1 MRRWAR
7 RPARRGARAPRLLAL
22 VALGVGIV
30 SALAAD
36 LARAGAGETVLT
48 EPDDARFL
56 EVRTGSATVVEYGGR
71 RAVELVPSPE
81 SAGRDAD
88 MLAILDRAPFGDGV
102 IELDVAG
109 APRPDA
115 PPDSRGFVGLAF
127 RTGEHGEWSEV
138 FYLRPTNARCDDQ
151 LRRNHSVQYVSEP
164 DFPWDRLR
172 REHPGRYESYA
183 DLEPGAW
190 TPLRIEVAGTSARL
204 FVNGAAQPCLIVH
217 DLKHGDAPGRIA
229 LWAHV
234 ETDAHFGSL
243 RTTASSR

>member
-1 MRRWAR
+1 MS
-7 RPARRGARAPRLLAL
+7 APRRVAGTLLGLGL
-22 VALGVGIV
+22 VAVGAGLA
-30 SALAAD
+30 SALAGP
-36 LARAGAGETVLT
+36 RTGETVVI
-48 EPDDARFL
+48 EPDVIEPDVARFL
-56 EVRTGSATVVEYGGR
+56 AVRNGSTRVVEYRGR

-81 SAGRDAD
+81 SAGRDESV
-88 MLAILDRAPFGDGV
+88 LAILDRAPFGDGV

-138 FYLRPTNARCDDQ
+138 LYLRPTNARCDDQ
-151 LRRNHSVQYVSEP
+151 LRRNHSVQYVCEP

-172 REHPGRYESYA
+172 REQPGRYESYA

-190 TPLRIEVAGTSARL
+190 TPLRIEVAGTTARL
-204 FVNGAAQPCLIVH
+204 FVNGAAQPCLIVR
-217 DLKHGDAPGRIA
+217 DLRHGDAPGRIA

-234 ETDAHFGSL
+234 ETDAHFGAL
-243 RTTASSR
+243 TTTAR